1 MVLITFILR
10 GRDARAPCG
19 GGHHDETACYWIVS
33 ESCLADTIEGVAG
46 VAAKRIVEAFED
58 VRPRDADHGLV
69 GVLAEIVVG
78 EGRDARRVAG
88 LDLATCAV
96 VGKRY
101 RRRVVRINGV
111 RERSACVIEVIG
123 YDAARPNAACEFA
136 VRRVVVAR
144 SLAIGVE
151 LVRHTA
157 RRFVVE
163 PAGGVASVRGAGD
176 VAPYHRDI

>member
-1 MVLITFILR
+1 MITFILR

-111 RERSACVIEVIG
+111 RERSACVMDLRGSDPGE
-123 YDAARPNAACEFA
+123 Y
-136 VRRVVVAR
+136 VVVNMSLVLMQAR
-144 SLAIGVE
+144 SVGIWTWACQE
-151 LVRHTA
+151 
-157 RRFVVE
+157 
-163 PAGGVASVRGAGD
+163 ASDGSALS
-176 VAPYHRDI
+176 P